1 MQDTITLPAGELHRA
16 LVAALVAATGD
27 AGSTGATHADTERAA
42 LWLTQAEQ
50 LQVYRVRRRH
60 AAARSGAYGRP
71 VGAATDSPGPAPIA
85 ALDATGVPGPLALA
99 TATRLAGAAARTHGV
114 GVVGIRNV
122 GALGILGFA
131 ARDLAADGAVALVA
145 AQAPAKVAPWGGTSP
160 AIGTNPLAVAAPRAA
175 EAPLVADFATAPITQ
190 AALAAHRDRGTPLP
204 AGIALD
210 AAGEPT
216 LDAGHVATILPESL
230 LGSLGGFLVE
240 IIAGIAVGGRGP
252 AGAPAS
258 GRGAFVLALDPAR
271 AGGDSAA
278 LDSVQL
284 AADWRAA
291 GGHVPAR
298 FDALPF
304 GESAPSGQVTVTTE
318 SLAALRALA
327 SGAQR

>member
-1 MQDTITLPAGELHRA
+1 MQDTNTLPAGELHRA
-16 LVAALVAATGD
+16 LVVALVAATGD

-50 LQVYRVRRRH
+50 LGLPGFGVAMLLRDLERM
-60 AAARSGAYGRP
+60 AAP
-71 VGAATDSPGPAPIA
+71 VGAAADSPVPAPIA

-190 AALAAHRDRGTPLP
+190 AALAAHRNRGTPLP

-210 AAGEPT
+210 AAGEPA

>member
-50 LQVYRVRRRH
+50 LGLPGFGVGMLLRDLERM
-60 AAARSGAYGRP
+60 AAP
-71 VGAATDSPGPAPIA
+71 VGAAADSPGPAPIA